1 MTVLRENRAKHKLQ
15 RGEIVTCISGMSLM
29 TSGMIDYI
37 GQFGFDAAWI
47 ETEHGPFD
55 FADIPDMTRA
65 CDLWGMTSIV
75 RVNKND
81 YGIIYRTFDV
91 GAQGVCVPHVNT
103 AEEAQSAV
111 VAAKYHP
118 LGKRGMYP
126 TRQAYGRTDYVTR
139 ANDETIVTVLI
150 EDIVAVEN
158 LSDILKVDHI
168 DVFHVAP
175 SDLAQSMGY
184 PEPPIPPN
192 VREVERKAI
201 EQIVASGRIAGAT
214 VGGGI
219 SVEEYITMGARF
231 VFAQWTQWLASG
243 AKSYLDSVKS
253 AADTMARVG

>member
-1 MTVLRENRAKHKLQ
+1 MNPLRENRAKHKLQ
-15 RGEIVTCISGMSLM
+15 RGEIVTCIGGMNLM
-29 TSGMIDYI
+29 TSEVIDYI

-47 ETEHGPFD
+47 ETEHGPCD

-75 RVNKND
+75 RVNSND
-81 YGIIYRTFDV
+81 YGTIYRTFDV

-111 VAAKYHP
+111 EASKYHP
-118 LGKRGMYP
+118 LGKRGMYA
-126 TRQAYGRTDYVTR
+126 TRQAYGRTDYVAR
-139 ANDETIVTVLI
+139 ANDETMLTVLI

-158 LSDILKVDHI
+158 LSAILEVDNI

-201 EQIVASGRIAGAT
+201 EQIVASGRVAGAT
-214 VGGGI
+214 VAGSI
-219 SVEEYITMGARF
+219 SVEEYIEMGARF
-231 VFAQWTQWLASG
+231 VFAQWPQWIASG
-243 AKSYLDSVKS
+243 AKSYLDTVKS
-253 AADTMARVG
+253 AADKMARA

>member
-1 MTVLRENRAKHKLQ
+1 MNALRENRAKHKLQ
-15 RGEIVTCISGMSLM
+15 RGEVVTCIGGMNLM
-29 TSGMIDYI
+29 TSEIIDYI

-47 ETEHGPFD
+47 ETEHGPLD

-75 RVNKND
+75 RVNSND
-81 YGIIYRTFDV
+81 YGTIYRTLDV

-103 AEEAQSAV
+103 AEEARAV
-111 VAAKYHP
+111 VEAAKYHP
-118 LGKRGMYP
+118 LGKRGMFS
-126 TRQAYGRTDYVTR
+126 TRQSYGRTDYIAR
-139 ANDETIVTVLI
+139 ANDETMLTVLI

-158 LSDILKVDHI
+158 LSEILEVDHI

-201 EQIVASGRIAGAT
+201 EQIAAAGRVAGCT
-214 VGGGI
+214 DGGGI
-219 SVEEYITMGARF
+219 TAGDYIEMGARF
-231 VFAQWTQWLASG
+231 VFTQWIHWIANG
-243 AKSYLDSVKS
+243 AKSYLDTVKS
-253 AADTMARVG
+253 AVEKAACD

>member
-1 MTVLRENRAKHKLQ
+1 MNPLRENRAKHKLQ
-15 RGEIVTCISGMSLM
+15 RREIVTCIGGMNLM
-29 TSGMIDYI
+29 TSEVIDYI

-65 CDLWGMTSIV
+65 CDLWGMTSVV
-75 RVNKND
+75 RVNSND
-81 YGIIYRTFDV
+81 YGTIYRTFDV

-103 AEEAQSAV
+103 AEEAQAAV
-111 VAAKYHP
+111 EAAKYHP
-118 LGKRGMYP
+118 LGKRGMYS
-126 TRQAYGRTDYVTR
+126 TRQAYGRTDYVAR
-139 ANDETIVTVLI
+139 ANDETMLTVLI

-158 LSDILKVDHI
+158 LSEILKVDHI

-201 EQIVASGRIAGAT
+201 EQIVASGRVAGAT
-214 VGGGI
+214 VAGSI
-219 SVEEYITMGARF
+219 SVEEYIEMGARF
-231 VFAQWTQWLASG
+231 VFAQWPQWIASG
-243 AKSYLDSVKS
+243 AKSYLDTVKS
-253 AADTMARVG
+253 AADKMARA

>member
-1 MTVLRENRAKHKLQ
+1 MNALRENHAKHKLQ
-15 RGEIVTCISGMSLM
+15 RGEIATCIGGMSLM
-29 TSGMIDYI
+29 TSEIIDYM
-37 GQFGFDAAWI
+37 GQFGFDSAWI

-75 RVNKND
+75 RVNSND
-81 YGIIYRTFDV
+81 YGTIYRTFDV

-103 AEEAQSAV
+103 VEEAQAV
-111 VAAKYHP
+111 VEAAKYYP
-118 LGKRGMYP
+118 LGKRGMFS
-126 TRQAYGRTDYVTR
+126 TRQAYGRTDYVAR
-139 ANDETIVTVLI
+139 ANDETMLIVLI

-158 LSDILKVDHI
+158 LSEILKVDHI

-201 EQIVASGRIAGAT
+201 EQIAASGRVAGCT

-219 SVEEYITMGARF
+219 PVEKYIEMGARF
-231 VFAQWTQWLASG
+231 VFTQWAQWVASG
-243 AKSYLDSVKS
+243 AKSYLEAVKS
-253 AADTMARVG
+253 AAEKTARA